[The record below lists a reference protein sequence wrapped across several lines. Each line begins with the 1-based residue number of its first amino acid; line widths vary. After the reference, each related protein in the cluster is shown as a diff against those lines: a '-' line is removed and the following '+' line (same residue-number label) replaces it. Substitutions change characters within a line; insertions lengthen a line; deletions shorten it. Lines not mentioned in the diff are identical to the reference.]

1 MDFLVFFDVVLICV
15 DSFKFLSKAYE
26 HFHSLVLN
34 IPFHFYFPSIK
45 PNELLIALSTTLS
58 SFCAFRH
65 TSCAYFLQEAFMNS
79 QEELVNH
86 TKVGRD
92 SMTWVPSSTSNT
104 YELYNLNILLGLPGF
119 PYLINKVVIL
129 ILIILQG
136 YKACVFKPPGI
147 CSCSINACFYSPLL
161 SFPSFVLPL
170 FIIQ

>member
-1 MDFLVFFDVVLICV
+1 MYKELFSTAVAEIRYGLIYFVTKPKGKGGWYHHLPKDAIINLAWVGNAFGFFVFFDVVLICV

-86 TKVGRD
+86 TKVERD

-104 YELYNLNILLGLPGF
+104 YELYNLNI
-119 PYLINKVVIL
+119 
-129 ILIILQG
+129 
-136 YKACVFKPPGI
+136 
-147 CSCSINACFYSPLL
+147 
-161 SFPSFVLPL
+161 
-170 FIIQ
+170 